1 LHIITKIKTKET
13 NINIRNL
20 SIGYFLKHGKQILVK
35 NNINQELYKG
45 EVTCLLGANGSGKS
59 TLLRTLAGFQPSL
72 AGEILYNNKS
82 IQNYSDAERS
92 LLIGLVLT
100 DKIYA
105 GGISVFDLV
114 SLGRHPHTGFFG
126 SLKKHDKQIVR
137 NSMEKVEITHKADVY
152 VSELSD
158 GERQK
163 AMIAKALAQECPIIL
178 LDEPTA
184 FLDTGSRIEIMYLL
198 KELAVKEQKS
208 ILLSTHD
215 IDTAIRMGDRFWL
228 IDKNLPFTSGMPED
242 LIINDI
248 FSQFFDK
255 KNIQFDKQTGVFQTS
270 YKSTKD
276 IYISGDATLCHWL
289 GNALKK
295 KEFNPVEET
304 GFPQIHCRAANEFV
318 FEENES
324 AEKVCFRNIEE
335 LVCSL
340 SYLFTHLT

>member
-1 LHIITKIKTKET
+1 MKEA
-13 NINIRNL
+13 NINIKNL
-20 SIGYFLKHGKQILVK
+20 SIGYFLKHGKRKLVK
-35 NNINQELYKG
+35 SNINQKLYKG
-45 EVTCLLGANGSGKS
+45 EVNCLLGANGSGKS

-72 AGEILYNNKS
+72 GGEILYRDKS
-82 IQNYSDAERS
+82 IKNYSDAERS

-126 SLKKHDKQIVR
+126 SLKKHDKQVVYD
-137 NSMEKVEITHKADVY
+137 SMEKVGISHKSDAY

-184 FLDTGSRIEIMYLL
+184 FLDAGSRIEMMYLL

-215 IDTAIRMGDRFWL
+215 IETAIRLGDRFWL
-228 IDKNLPFTSGMPED
+228 MDKDLPFISGIPED

-255 KNIQFDKQTGVFQTS
+255 KNIQFDKQTGTLQIC
-270 YKSTKD
+270 YKSTQN
-276 IYISGDATLCHWL
+276 IYISGDTILYRWI

-295 KEFNPVEET
+295 KDFNPVEGS
-304 GFPQIHCRAANEFV
+304 GFPQIHCRAENEFLLK
-318 FEENES
+318 ENEFT
-324 AEKVCFRNIEE
+324 EEVCYKNIEKLIE
-335 LVCSL
+335 N
-340 SYLFTHLT
+340 FI